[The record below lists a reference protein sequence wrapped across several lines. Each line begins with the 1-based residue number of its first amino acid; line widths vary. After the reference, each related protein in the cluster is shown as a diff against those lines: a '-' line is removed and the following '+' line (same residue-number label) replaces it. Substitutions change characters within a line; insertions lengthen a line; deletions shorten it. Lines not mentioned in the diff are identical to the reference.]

1 MEVCYQKV
9 CYIVKFRGVPIIYY
23 KAIISVIFNRNFEI
37 LNVKSTYEK
46 LMIEHKIDQIKTK
59 LPPMFGLN

>member
-1 MEVCYQKV
+1 MEVRHQEVFYMV
-9 CYIVKFRGVPIIYY
+9 IFRGVPIIYY

-46 LMIEHKIDQIKTK
+46 LLI
-59 LPPMFGLN
+59 